1 MQLACEHHDIDAA
14 IAELKAALPLDSF
27 EREIGAV
34 ALASIIERRAQLHR
48 PRRALRRQLSRLRA
62 GQLMFEVAA

>member
-1 MQLACEHHDIDAA
+1 MQLSEYRDIDAA

-27 EREIGAV
+27 GRELGAV

-48 PRRALRRQLSRLRA
+48 PRRALRKHLSRLRA
-62 GQLMFEVAA
+62 DQLMIEVAA

>member
-27 EREIGAV
+27 ERELGAV
-34 ALASIIERRAQLHR
+34 ALASIIERRVQYHL
-48 PRRALRRQLSRLRA
+48 PRRSLRRHLSRLRA
-62 GQLMFEVAA
+62 DQLMIEVTA